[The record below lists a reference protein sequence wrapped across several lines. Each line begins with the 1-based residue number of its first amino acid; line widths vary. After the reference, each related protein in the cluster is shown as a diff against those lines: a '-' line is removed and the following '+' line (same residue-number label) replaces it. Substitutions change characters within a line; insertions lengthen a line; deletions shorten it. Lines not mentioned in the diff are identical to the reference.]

1 MLLIAVLNCSK
12 PPIVPS
18 RSHHGSGSSPGHPIS
33 RQAFVAPA
41 AHTPAGHLVS
51 CSVHL
56 TLTISISFH
65 EGFIITVVK
74 GCGIFL
80 PAARILALNSAA
92 GGAATY
98 RAIRGQ

>member
-12 PPIVPS
+12 PQIVPS
-18 RSHHGSGSSPGHPIS
+18 RSHHASGSSPGPPIS
-33 RQAFVAPA
+33 RQAFADTA

-65 EGFIITVVK
+65 EDFIITVVK

-80 PAARILALNSAA
+80 PAAWILTLNSA
-92 GGAATY
+92 GGATY